1 MILHALPGNRWTK
14 DGGWLVFARRPLSVI
29 FCLALAVRL
38 WRLTYHSLW
47 FDEAMSAYWAGRP
60 AAEIVRVGLGLTLDK
75 HPPVY
80 YLLLRAW
87 TLAFGPG
94 DAAVRS
100 LGALMGALAVFP
112 VYALASR
119 WGGRV
124 AGGLAALFL
133 ALNPFLVWYSQEARM
148 FMPAATLALF
158 GLWGLA
164 RAMDEGPWWAWV
176 VFVVATLAGVY
187 AYLFNAL
194 LLPVAGLWW
203 LIGLTRAWRIG
214 DRRRGRWLAIAG
226 SSAMAFT
233 ALGALPLLWRAW
245 EVSGHEA
252 TPGRAFAGVGETLWR
267 LGHAFLAYKAPLDTW
282 GDLAVIAGA
291 VALVVGMALTL
302 PPVPLL
308 SPKFGREEG
317 GSRGEVGAGLA
328 SALLVPWLLGN
339 VLLARDVSV
348 FAEPRYWLFL
358 VPFLCM
364 AWGVAIASLLQPL
377 RRSGGVVPPE
387 NPSFN
392 FSLPYQAEKRRAR
405 ARKKDLYGGG
415 PLRASPN
422 VLFGGFLM
430 AVLLA
435 IQMVALPW
443 NWRPE
448 TRREDWRAAARY
460 IEAHAGPNDAILVHV
475 DYMRIPFLRYYRGDR
490 PVYFPF
496 GGRLDDPTQVA
507 PPLEGMARFD
517 TIWLV
522 ESHLEG
528 VDDGRLVERWL
539 SERYPLV
546 TEQFPAG
553 VTIRAYAVRLFF
565 DDLPAGVRPVDEEV
579 APGLKLAGC
588 RLGEEAVAARD
599 DVYHPPSGW
608 MHVTLYWQRTGDLPA
623 GVRPRLRLVDELG
636 QVWGLGLEREGGL
649 WAMHPPTE
657 WPSDWLV
664 RDEHDVNLN
673 PLTPRGGY
681 HVQVAVVGAEGQPLG
696 REVTCGVAEVGVGL
710 SPPWWSGL

>member
-1 MILHALPGNRWTK
+1 VTVRDLPDQRREARDKEWFLFVFRPLP
-14 DGGWLVFARRPLSVI
+14 LVFL
-29 FCLALAVRL
+29 LALAVRL
-38 WRLTYHSLW
+38 WQLTYHSLW
-47 FDEAMSAYWAGRP
+47 FDEAMSVYWASRP

-87 TLAFGPG
+87 TLVFGSG

-124 AGGLAALFL
+124 AGDFAALFL

-158 GLWGLA
+158 GLWGLT
-164 RAMDEGPWWAWV
+164 RGMDEGSCWAWA

-203 LIGLTRAWRIG
+203 LSFAVRHRPLAY
-214 DRRRGRWLAIAG
+214 RRRVGDQPGRRLAIAG
-226 SSAMAFT
+226 GAMALT
-233 ALGALPLLWRAW
+233 ALGMLPLLWRAW
-245 EVSGHEA
+245 AVSGSESA
-252 TPGRAFAGVGETLWR
+252 PGRAFAGVGETLWR
-267 LGHAFLAYKAPLDTW
+267 LSRAFVAYKAPLGAW
-282 GDLAVIAGA
+282 GDLAVITGA
-291 VALVVGMALTL
+291 IALGVALTPPATPLQNRVGRMKA
-302 PPVPLL
+302 
-308 SPKFGREEG
+308 E
-317 GSRGEVGAGLA
+317 LA
-328 SALLVPWLLGN
+328 FALLVPWLLGN
-339 VLLARDVSV
+339 VLLTRDASV

-358 VPFLCM
+358 APFLCM
-364 AWGVAIASLLQPL
+364 AWGMAIASLLRPL
-377 RRSGGVVPPE
+377 GGPREKDGRRRMEDESWSPSSSFLLSLLNVLLGGVLTV
-387 NPSFN
+387 
-392 FSLPYQAEKRRAR
+392 
-405 ARKKDLYGGG
+405 
-415 PLRASPN
+415 
-422 VLFGGFLM
+422 M
-430 AVLLA
+430 LLA
-435 IQMVALPW
+435 TSLVALPW

-475 DYMRIPFLRYYRGDR
+475 DYMRFPFLRYYRGEQ

-496 GGRLDDPTQVA
+496 GSQLDDLAQVA

-539 SERYPLV
+539 SARYPLV

-553 VTIRAYAVRLFF
+553 IRVHAYAVRLFF
-565 DDLPAGVRPVDEEV
+565 EDLPPGVRPVGEEV

-588 RLGEEAVAARD
+588 RLEEEVVAARD

-608 MHVTLYWQRTGDLPA
+608 VHVTLYWQRTGDLPA
-623 GVRPRLRLVDELG
+623 GVHPRVRLVDELG
-636 QVWGLGLEREGGL
+636 QVWGAGLEREGSL
-649 WAMHPPTE
+649 WTMHSPTE
-657 WPSDWLV
+657 WPLGQFI

-673 PLTPRGGY
+673 PLTPSGAYR
-681 HVQVAVVGAEGQPLG
+681 VQVAVIGVEGQPLG
-696 REVTCGVAEVGVGL
+696 REVSCGAAEVHARA
-710 SPPWWSGL
+710 

>member
-1 MILHALPGNRWTK
+1 MITRAFS
-14 DGGWLVFARRPLSVI
+14 VVYRPLSAI
-29 FCLALAVRL
+29 FLLALALRL

-47 FDEAMSAYWAGRP
+47 FDEAMSVYWAGRP
-60 AAEIVRVGLGLTLDK
+60 AAEIMRVGLGLTRDR

-87 TLAFGPG
+87 TSAFGPG

-164 RAMDEGPWWAWV
+164 RARNEGPWWTWA
-176 VFVVATLAGVY
+176 VFVVASLAGVY

-203 LIGLTRAWRIG
+203 FMELTRAWRIG
-214 DRRRGRWLAIAG
+214 DRRRGRWLAIVG
-226 SSAMAFT
+226 GGAMALT
-233 ALGALPLLWRAW
+233 ALGALPLIWQAW
-245 EVSGHEA
+245 MVSGNES
-252 TPGRAFAGVGETLWR
+252 TPGRAFAEAGETLWR
-267 LGHAFLAYKAPLDTW
+267 LSRAFWVHKAPLGAW
-282 GDLAVIAGA
+282 GDLAAIAGA
-291 VALVVGMALTL
+291 VALGVAFAFPPTSL
-302 PPVPLL
+302 P
-308 SPKFGREEG
+308 RET
-317 GSRGEVGAGLA
+317 RGKVRAELA
-328 SALLVPWLLGN
+328 SPLLVPWLLGN
-339 VLLARDVSV
+339 VLLARDASA
-348 FAEPRYWLFL
+348 FAEPRYWLFV

-364 AWGVAIASLLQPL
+364 AWGVAISSLWRPL
-377 RRSGGVVPPE
+377 RR
-387 NPSFN
+387 
-392 FSLPYQAEKRRAR
+392 L
-405 ARKKDLYGGG
+405 GGG
-415 PLRASPN
+415 LPRRL
-422 VLFGGFLM
+422 LGGLLT

-435 IQMVALPW
+435 VHLVALPW

-460 IEAHAGPNDAILVHV
+460 IEKHAGPNDAVLVHV
-475 DYMRIPFLRYYRGDR
+475 DYMRFPFLRYYRGEQ

-496 GGRLDDPTQVA
+496 GGPLSDPAQVA

-553 VTIRAYAVRLFF
+553 VVVRAYAVRLFF
-565 DDLPAGVRPVDEEV
+565 DELPAGAQPMSEELTL
-579 APGLKLAGC
+579 GLTLAGC
-588 RLGEEAVAARD
+588 RLDEGVVAAYD

-608 MHVTLYWQRTGDLPA
+608 AHVTLYWRRTGDVPA
-623 GVRPRLRLVDELG
+623 GARPRVRLVDALG
-636 QVWGLGLEREGGL
+636 QVWGAGLEREGNL
-649 WAMHPPTE
+649 WAMRPPAE
-657 WPSDWLV
+657 WPSDQFI
-664 RDEHDVNLN
+664 RDEHDLNLN
-673 PLTPRGGY
+673 PLTPPGKYR
-681 HVQVAVVGAEGQPLG
+681 VQVAIVGADDQPWG
-696 REVTCGVAEVGVGL
+696 REVHCGAVEVTGR
-710 SPPWWSGL
+710 